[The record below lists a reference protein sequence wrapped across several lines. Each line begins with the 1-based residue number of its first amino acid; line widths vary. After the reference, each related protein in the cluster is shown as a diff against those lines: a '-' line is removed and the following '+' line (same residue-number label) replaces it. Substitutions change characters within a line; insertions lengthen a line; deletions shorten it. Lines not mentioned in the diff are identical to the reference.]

1 MCDSEIF
8 FLQEEEDEYDKVA
21 VGKEKGGDRL
31 YMKDITD
38 CGIEI
43 DSCTEL
49 PTSIRSFTRD
59 PRANHLA
66 AKVRL
71 KEDAE
76 ASKTMDSLH
85 VSENGSASIANSECN
100 ASQNPKSILKRK
112 DNHLDAKLHKRVR
125 FDPECKISQESQ
137 GSKDI
142 SMEANSS
149 PGSAEVTNEAT
160 FQSQGYPTQVPDYLR
175 NPSRYTH
182 YTFDS
187 SNEVDEESNK
197 KAYMDFLQL
206 MRGSKTMESH
216 QDDASTGPPKSITF
230 IPKKK
235 AGDTIM
241 LENSSQGEQ
250 NHQNGV
256 GKEHVHQRGMAIG
269 IAAVDTQADD
279 VCSMEEDEPD
289 KLENRRNSSLKPG
302 RQYRMRAKMD
312 SEEEA

>member
-1 MCDSEIF
+1 M
-8 FLQEEEDEYDKVA
+8 QEEEDEYDKVA

-38 CGIEI
+38 CGGVEM

-49 PTSIRSFTRD
+49 PTSVRNFTRD

-76 ASKTMDSLH
+76 ASNSIDSLH
-85 VSENGSASIANSECN
+85 VSENDDAVAIADSECN
-100 ASQNPKSILKRK
+100 TPQNPKSILKRK
-112 DNHLDAKLHKRVR
+112 DNHVDAKSSNKRVR

-137 GSKDI
+137 QGSKDTT
-142 SMEANSS
+142 MEANPSSS
-149 PGSAEVTNEAT
+149 PGAAEVDGNEAT
-160 FQSQGYPTQVPDYLR
+160 PFPSQGYPTQVPDYLQ

-206 MRGSKTMESH
+206 VRGSKTMELH
-216 QDDASTGPPKSITF
+216 QDDDASTGLPKSITF

-235 AGDTIM
+235 AGGDTAM
-241 LENSSQGEQ
+241 LENCTIREEQ
-250 NHQNGV
+250 SHENGV
-256 GKEHVHQRGMAIG
+256 GKEFVHHRS
-269 IAAVDTQADD
+269 IAVVDTQTDD

-289 KLENRRNSSLKPG
+289 KLDIRRNSSQKAG
-302 RQYRMRAKMD
+302 RQYRMRAKM
-312 SEEEA
+312 EEEEDA